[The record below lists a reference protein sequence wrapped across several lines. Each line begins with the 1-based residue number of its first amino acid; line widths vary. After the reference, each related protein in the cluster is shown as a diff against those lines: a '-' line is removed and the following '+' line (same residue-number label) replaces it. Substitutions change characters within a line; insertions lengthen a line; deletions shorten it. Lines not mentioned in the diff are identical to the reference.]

1 MFKGITKRW
10 VLNTLLVVIVVVL
23 FVVFCLSYAVRIY
36 YYHSVSQTLNTASAE
51 FISVL
56 EEYSSD
62 SSGFVTTARG
72 YVENFEHKEKMEI
85 TAIDANGNIIIT
97 STGFT
102 PDSTEQMPDYQKAS
116 QDNLSFYEWTGKLS
130 SGENVKAVTRI
141 LRNSE
146 NEPVGAVRC
155 IISLSDI
162 DRTIGIAI
170 VVFSCVGLLI
180 VTLVLFSGIYFIR
193 SIVRPVRELS
203 NTAKKIAQGDFNTRI
218 EKSHNDEIGELCD
231 SINDMA
237 TELGAAE
244 RLKND
249 FISSVSHE
257 LRTPL
262 TAIKGWAET
271 MQYCGTV
278 DKETFDKGMDIIVKE
293 SSRLTSIVEEL
304 LDFSRLQSGRMML
317 MKEKIDILAELDEAL
332 YMMKERAISEEKH
345 LLYDKPES
353 MPAVFGDKNK
363 LRQVFINIIDNALKY
378 TQSEGVVGIQV
389 LDRKDSVHIIV
400 TDTGCGIAPDD
411 LPRIKDKFY
420 KANQSVRGSG
430 IGLAIADE
438 IISLHDGTLD
448 IQSGIGVGTTVTI
461 AIPVA
466 DDTLNE

>member
-10 VLNTLLVVIVVVL
+10 VLNTLLVVVVVVL

-36 YYHSVSQTLNTASAE
+36 YYHSVSQTLSSASAE
-51 FISVL
+51 FQSVL
-56 EEYSSD
+56 ENYTSD
-62 SSGFVTTARG
+62 SLAFASTARG
-72 YVENFEHKEKMEI
+72 YVENFEGKEKMEI
-85 TAIDANGNIIIT
+85 TAIDAFGNVIIT

-102 PDSTEQMPDYQKAS
+102 PDSTEQMPDYLKATGE
-116 QDNLSFYEWTGKLS
+116 NLSYYEWTGKLS
-130 SGENVKAVTRI
+130 SNENVKAVTRLI
-141 LRNSE
+141 KNSDGDTI
-146 NEPVGAVRC
+146 GAVRC
-155 IISLSDI
+155 IISLTDI
-162 DRTIGIAI
+162 DRTIGTAIALFCGFGLLI
-170 VVFSCVGLLI
+170 ISLVVFSGL
-180 VTLVLFSGIYFIR
+180 YFVR
-193 SIVRPVRELS
+193 SIVTPVRELS
-203 NTAKKIAQGDFNTRI
+203 ETAKKIAQGDFNTKI
-218 EKSHNDEIGELCD
+218 EKTHDDEIGDLCD
-231 SINDMA
+231 SINNMA
-237 TELGAAE
+237 TELGASE

-304 LDFSRLQSGRMML
+304 LDFSRLQSGRMIL
-317 MKEKIDILAELDEAL
+317 MQEKLDILAELDEVL

-345 LLYDKPES
+345 LLYDKPEA
-353 MPAVFGDKNK
+353 MPPVEGDKNK

-389 LDRKDSVHIIV
+389 LDKNDFVSVVV

-420 KANQSVRGSG
+420 KANQNVRGSG

-438 IISLHDGTLD
+438 IIALHGGSLD
-448 IQSGIGVGTTVTI
+448 IESGIGVGTTVTI
-461 AIPVA
+461 SIPVA
-466 DDTLNE
+466 K

>member
-36 YYHSVSQTLNTASAE
+36 YYHSVTQTLNAATAE
-51 FISVL
+51 FLNVL
-56 EEYSSD
+56 DDYASD
-62 SSGFVTTARG
+62 PQSFSATARS
-72 YVENFEHKEKMEI
+72 YVENFDDKEKMEI
-85 TAIDANGNIIIT
+85 TAIDAKGNVIIT

-102 PDSTEQMPDYQKAS
+102 PDSTHQMPDYVKATS
-116 QDNLSFYEWTGKLS
+116 DNLSRYEWTGNLS
-130 SGENVKAVTRI
+130 SGENVKAVTR
-141 LRNSE
+141 LVRNSQ
-146 NEPVGAVRC
+146 NEVMGAVRC
-155 IISLSDI
+155 VISLTDIDYNITMAIVIIS
-162 DRTIGIAI
+162 
-170 VVFSCVGLLI
+170 VVGLTIIL
-180 VTLVLFSGIYFIR
+180 LVLFSGLYFIR

-203 NTAKKIAQGDFNTRI
+203 ATAKKIAQGDFNTRI
-218 EKSHNDEIGELCD
+218 EKSHDDEIGELCD

-271 MQYCGTV
+271 MQYCGSV

-332 YMMKERAISEEKH
+332 YMMKDRAISEEKH

-353 MPAVFGDKNK
+353 MPPVYGDKNK

-378 TQSEGVVGIQV
+378 TQSGGVVGIQI
-389 LDRKDSVHIIV
+389 LDFTHSVHIVV

-461 AIPVA
+461 AIPVYKEA
-466 DDTLNE
+466 N

>member
-36 YYHSVSQTLNTASAE
+36 YYHSVTQTLSSASAE
-51 FISVL
+51 FASVL
-56 EEYSSD
+56 EDAASD
-62 SSGFVTTARG
+62 NLSFATTARG
-72 YVENFEHKEKMEI
+72 YVENFEAKEKMEI
-85 TAIDANGNIIIT
+85 TAIDASGEIIIT

-102 PDSTEQMPDYQKAS
+102 PDSTEQMPDYTKAS
-116 QDNLSFYEWTGKLS
+116 QENLSYYEWTGKLS

-141 LRNSE
+141 VRDSE
-146 NEPVGAVRC
+146 GNPCGAVRC
-155 IISLSDI
+155 VISLADI
-162 DRTIGIAI
+162 DRNITTAI
-170 VVFSCVGLLI
+170 IIFCCVGLLI
-180 VTLVLFSGIYFIR
+180 ISLVLFSGIYFIR

-203 NTAKKIAQGDFNTRI
+203 ETAKKIAQGDFNTRI
-218 EKSHNDEIGELCD
+218 EKTHNDEIGELCD

-271 MQYCGTV
+271 MQLGGNV

-304 LDFSRLQSGRMML
+304 LDFSRLQSGRMVL
-317 MKEKIDILAELDEAL
+317 MKERIDILAELDEAL
-332 YMMKERAISEEKH
+332 YMMKERAISEGKH
-345 LLYDKPES
+345 LLYDKPEA
-353 MPAVFGDKNK
+353 MPPVFGDKNK

-389 LDRKDSVHIIV
+389 QNAGSKVHVIV
-400 TDTGCGIAPDD
+400 TDTGCGISPDD

-438 IISLHDGTLD
+438 IVSLHDGTLD
-448 IQSGIGVGTTVTI
+448 IESGIGVGTTVTI

-466 DDTLNE
+466 EDEAL

>member
-10 VLNTLLVVIVVVL
+10 VLNTLLVVVVVVL

-36 YYHSVSQTLNTASAE
+36 YYHSVSQTLSAESAE
-51 FISVL
+51 FASVL
-56 EEYSSD
+56 EDYTSD
-62 SSGFVTTARG
+62 SSTFASTARI
-72 YVENFEHKEKMEI
+72 YVENFDEKEKMEV
-85 TAIDANGNIIIT
+85 TAIDARGRIIIT

-102 PDSTEQMPDYQKAS
+102 PDSTEQMPDYQKATAE
-116 QDNLSFYEWTGKLS
+116 NLNYYEWTGKLS
-130 SGENVKAVTRI
+130 SNENVKAVTR
-141 LRNSE
+141 LVKNSDGE
-146 NEPVGAVRC
+146 CVGAVRC
-155 IISLSDI
+155 IISLADI
-162 DRTIGIAI
+162 DRTINVAI
-170 VVFSCVGLLI
+170 VIFSGVGLLI
-180 VTLVLFSGIYFIR
+180 ISLVIFSGLYFIR
-193 SIVRPVRELS
+193 SIVNPVRELS
-203 NTAKKIAQGDFNTRI
+203 ETAKKIAQGDFNTKI
-218 EKSHNDEIGELCD
+218 EKIHDDEIGDLCD
-231 SINDMA
+231 SINNMA

-304 LDFSRLQSGRMML
+304 LDFSRLQSGRMVI
-317 MKEKIDILAELDEAL
+317 MKEKLDILAELDDVL

-345 LLYDKPES
+345 LLYDKPEL
-353 MPAVFGDKNK
+353 MPPVFGDKNK

-389 LDRKDSVHIIV
+389 LDCGKFVHIVV

-420 KANQSVRGSG
+420 KANQNVRGSG

-438 IISLHDGTLD
+438 IIALHDGSLD

-466 DDTLNE
+466 TD